1 MQLRHSNA
9 RRNFVSVLMM
19 NGFEKHGI
27 EHLSASSINLWSN
40 APDVWVMSYLFKKRT
55 PMGAAAWRG
64 ICSEDAVVAALTGS
78 QSLED
83 ATQSALNKFDKRFI
97 IGDEKTTKERA
108 VIAPMVANAVEAL
121 KGYGKPEFPEDGSQH
136 KISIKAK
143 GDGWSIPVIGYL
155 DMVFPDSGMVVDLKT
170 TNRIMSVMSAEHQ
183 LQRAIYQKAMG
194 NMGVKFLYVSK
205 AKSVM
210 LEDGDVNETLAK
222 AKLKIA
228 RLEKFLSV
236 CDAETARA
244 IVPVNPNTFYWS
256 GSEALREEMYGI

>member
-1 MQLRHSNA
+1 
-9 RRNFVSVLMM
+9 MM

>member
-1 MQLRHSNA
+1 
-9 RRNFVSVLMM
+9 
-19 NGFEKHGI
+19 
-27 EHLSASSINLWSN
+27 
-40 APDVWVMSYLFKKRT
+40 MSYLFKKRT

-64 ICSEDAVVAALTGS
+64 ICSEDAVVAALTGA

-83 ATQSALNKFDKRFI
+83 ATQSALDKFDKRFL
-97 IGDEKTTKERA
+97 IGDEKTTKERN
-108 VIAPMVANAVEAL
+108 VIEPMVAHAVEAL
-121 KGYGKPEFPEDGSQH
+121 KEYGKPEFPEDGSQH
-136 KISIKAK
+136 KISIIAK
-143 GDGWSIPVIGYL
+143 GDGWAIPVIGYL
-155 DMVFPDSGMVVDLKT
+155 DLVFPEKGAVIDLKT
-170 TNRIMSVMSAEHQ
+170 SNRILSVMSEEHQ

-194 NMGVKFLYVSK
+194 NYGVKFLYVSK

-210 LEDGDVNETLAK
+210 LEDGDVNQTLAK